1 MLNKTFLLS
10 AHYSPKDV
18 FLNVRLKT
26 HQKRVIYYEKG
37 YIKMKRENINP
48 NNYHLFEN
56 EVISIKIEVKNKSFY

>member
-1 MLNKTFLLS
+1 LNKTFLLS
-10 AHYSPKDV
+10 IHYSPKDV

>member
-1 MLNKTFLLS
+1 NLNKTFLLS
-10 AHYSPKDV
+10 IHYSPKDV

>member
-1 MLNKTFLLS
+1 M
-10 AHYSPKDV
+10 

-56 EVISIKIEVKNKSFY
+56 EVISIKIETSLFIKHFVYLNISPIFVNK

>member
-1 MLNKTFLLS
+1 MKESKWN
-10 AHYSPKDV
+10 V
-18 FLNVRLKT
+18 FLDVRLKT
-26 HQKRVIYYEKG
+26 HQKRVIYEKG

>member
-1 MLNKTFLLS
+1 M
-10 AHYSPKDV
+10 

-56 EVISIKIEVKNKSFY
+56 EVISIKIEVKKQVFLLNTLCI

>member
-1 MLNKTFLLS
+1 MKESKWN
-10 AHYSPKDV
+10 V

-37 YIKMKRENINP
+37 YIKIKNINP

>member
-1 MLNKTFLLS
+1 
-10 AHYSPKDV
+10 V

-56 EVISIKIEVKNKSFY
+56 EVISIKIEVKKQVFLLNTLYI

>member
-1 MLNKTFLLS
+1 MKESKWN
-10 AHYSPKDV
+10 V

-26 HQKRVIYYEKG
+26 HQERVIYYEKG

-56 EVISIKIEVKNKSFY
+56 EVISIKIEVKKQVFLLNTLCI

>member
-1 MLNKTFLLS
+1 M
-10 AHYSPKDV
+10 

-56 EVISIKIEVKNKSFY
+56 EVISTLIPQHYYKIFFLST

>member
-1 MLNKTFLLS
+1 MKESKWN
-10 AHYSPKDV
+10 V

-56 EVISIKIEVKNKSFY
+56 EVISCLLYTSDAADD

>member
-1 MLNKTFLLS
+1 MKESKWN
-10 AHYSPKDV
+10 V

-56 EVISIKIEVKNKSFY
+56 EVISIKIEVKNKSLL

>member
-1 MLNKTFLLS
+1 MKESKWN
-10 AHYSPKDV
+10 V

-56 EVISIKIEVKNKSFY
+56 EVISIKIEVKKQVFLLNTLCI